1 MAISVEKNGID
12 INGTTASVTK
22 TMINNPRRIA
32 KIDIN
37 INFTKQYDSK
47 IKTILERAA
56 LNCPV
61 HHAISESVEKNISFS
76 YFN

>member
-12 INGTTASVTK
+12 IKGTTASVTK

-47 IKTILERAA
+47 NKTILERAA

-61 HHAISESVEKNISFS
+61 HHAISENVEKNISF
-76 YFN
+76 FLF